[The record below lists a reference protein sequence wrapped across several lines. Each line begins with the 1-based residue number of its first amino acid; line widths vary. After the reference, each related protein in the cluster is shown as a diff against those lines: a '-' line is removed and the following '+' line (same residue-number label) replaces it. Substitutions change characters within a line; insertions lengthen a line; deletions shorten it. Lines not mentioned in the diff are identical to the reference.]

1 MYLTKAGNMRL
12 IVIKQFTSGTIKG
25 LTFTDHIKVQT
36 VNDLKWLD
44 LVGKEIDGNGTDYVV
59 GGVSIWDDASGD
71 YITRKQAEW
80 KLKGY

>member
-1 MYLTKAGNMRL
+1 MKL
-12 IVIKQFTSGTIKG
+12 IVIKQFTSGSLKG
-25 LTFTDHIKVQT
+25 MSFTDHIKVQT
-36 VNDLKWLD
+36 VNDLNWLD
-44 LVGKEIDGNGTDYVV
+44 LVGKEIDAIGPNYRV